1 VTEKP
6 CKKLR
11 IWVRLKQQQIHR
23 VGNTVPKRKRIQR
36 EHTEDWQTIQQDM
49 LWPEQARENH
59 TGDQKS

>member
-1 VTEKP
+1 
-6 CKKLR
+6 
-11 IWVRLKQQQIHR
+11 LKQQQIHR